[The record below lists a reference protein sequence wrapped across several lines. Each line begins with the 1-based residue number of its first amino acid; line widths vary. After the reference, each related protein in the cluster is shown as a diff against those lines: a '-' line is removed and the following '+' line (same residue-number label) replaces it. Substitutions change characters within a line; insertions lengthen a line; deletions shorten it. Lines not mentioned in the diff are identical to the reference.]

1 LVGALLFAGIA
12 CTQVALGG
20 TRPAYAYPGYF
31 LVGIA
36 GLLSGLGIGF
46 KRVVPG
52 WGILLC
58 STLFFGYLLV
68 RSLFSPLQFLATAN
82 LFLIVAAL
90 TTYFLSAAL
99 VTGVRTRLVLIG
111 GFLLLEIGHLWVG
124 LIQYISGN
132 DFLLFG
138 FVRPDYGSRASGF
151 YVCPNH
157 LAGFLE
163 TLGFLLLALAL
174 FGRLRAWVRII
185 LFYLTGAAF
194 AGVLISGSRGGY
206 LSSGA
211 GLVALAIFGGYHTL
225 RVAPSRFRQL
235 LVATVGAAC
244 LVLVLVSAFVT
255 RSDLLTRRF
264 GSIIEP
270 QDLRPRL
277 WLAALHEFALDP
289 VIGTG
294 AGTYLVYGRKFRDLS
309 VQSDPVYAHNDYL
322 QLLAEYGTVAGA
334 LFLCFLVAH
343 FVGAGKFVHRMW
355 RWLRQN
361 EKAFSS
367 SLAFVIGSGLGIIA
381 MVVHSIFD
389 FNLQIPGNTLFVAF
403 LFGILANSGARWANE
418 EKEPRSWAWIWR
430 IVPVLLGLMLIGSI
444 WPRWRGEAE
453 AEAAR
458 LAFLKHSYALTIYH
472 ARLSAECGN
481 EDPDTFYYLAESRR
495 QLANQFEGITR
506 RDFLSAAAEAFEQG
520 LNYFPMDERSLVKGG
535 LTLAELGDFSKADAL
550 FGQAFGW
557 DPNLGQIYA
566 FYGARLQL
574 EGRTAEAV
582 DAYQHANDLGANQI
596 AAAGLAQILETAK
609 NAP

>member
-1 LVGALLFAGIA
+1 
-12 CTQVALGG
+12 
-20 TRPAYAYPGYF
+20 
-31 LVGIA
+31 
-36 GLLSGLGIGF
+36 
-46 KRVVPG
+46 
-52 WGILLC
+52 
-58 STLFFGYLLV
+58 
-68 RSLFSPLQFLATAN
+68 
-82 LFLIVAAL
+82 
-90 TTYFLSAAL
+90 
-99 VTGVRTRLVLIG
+99 
-111 GFLLLEIGHLWVG
+111 
-124 LIQYISGN
+124 
-132 DFLLFG
+132 
-138 FVRPDYGSRASGF
+138 
-151 YVCPNH
+151 
-157 LAGFLE
+157 
-163 TLGFLLLALAL
+163 
-174 FGRLRAWVRII
+174 
-185 LFYLTGAAF
+185 
-194 AGVLISGSRGGY
+194 
-206 LSSGA
+206 
-211 GLVALAIFGGYHTL
+211 
-225 RVAPSRFRQL
+225 
-235 LVATVGAAC
+235 
-244 LVLVLVSAFVT
+244 
-255 RSDLLTRRF
+255 
-264 GSIIEP
+264 
-270 QDLRPRL
+270 
-277 WLAALHEFALDP
+277 
-289 VIGTG
+289 
-294 AGTYLVYGRKFRDLS
+294 
-309 VQSDPVYAHNDYL
+309 
-322 QLLAEYGTVAGA
+322 
-334 LFLCFLVAH
+334 
-343 FVGAGKFVHRMW
+343 MW

-361 EKAFSS
+361 GKAFSS
-367 SLAFVIGSGLGIIA
+367 SPAFVIGSGLGIIA